1 MKSTLRHELSKAL
14 LLGAILA
21 LSSQVAAE
29 EPVGEKG
36 ALSAA
41 GQNQAP
47 SPPKGLFIAS
57 GQGTGLTAQYFDN
70 LDFTN
75 LKVTRTDATLN
86 FDWASGTPDPL
97 IGSETF
103 STRWTG
109 QVEAPASGTYTFYT
123 VSDDGI
129 RLWVNGT
136 LLIDNWTL
144 HPPTENSG
152 TISLAAGQKYAIKID
167 YYENWGGAVAKLL
180 WSGPRTTKETVPQ
193 QRLYPGAPPGGQ
205 GGASGTGLTAQYFDN
220 ADLTNLKVTRTDATV
235 NFDWASGTPDPLIG
249 SDTFSTRWTGQVE
262 APASGTYTFYTAS
275 DDGIRLWVNGT
286 LLIDNWTDHAPTENS
301 GTISLAAG
309 QKYAI
314 KIEYYENLGGA
325 VAKLLWS
332 GPGTTKET
340 VPQQRLY
347 PGAPGGTGGIG
358 GPVDEEFVGPFP
370 SWKNVKDFGAKGD
383 GITDDS
389 NAIQAALTALKPVQT
404 NAYSVLYFPAGN
416 YRITKTLVTTRAQH
430 FDYLGAQIIG
440 EDPAN
445 TTFVWDGPLG
455 QKMLSLDLWLAKVSR
470 FTFDGKGKASVGLYR
485 GDSFSTGCELSDLR
499 FRDMGTGIQ
508 LGSDTGGGQS
518 EPALLRN
525 RFERMT
531 KYGILA
537 QNFNTLDVWIW
548 YNYFED
554 CNAGVHNGAG
564 NFHIYRSVFLRSKMG
579 DITHSNLQSF
589 AFVGNTS
596 VGSKNF
602 FNWASQHT
610 WSAQVLVQ
618 GNRIYDTQD
627 DYAMVTGNAGPWLLV
642 DNVIRNRVGYGG
654 PSVSATSND
663 QVLVGNTYTGTST
676 INVNTGR
683 GNVRVRNIG
692 ANLVARDAVPAPDL
706 TLPPTPPNRHRKIF
720 EVNPNTSDDAAA
732 LQAQI
737 DAAALEPAGTRP
749 VVHIPKGALTL
760 ARTVVVPANKDLQII
775 GDGYSEN
782 GTRINNTGGAT
793 TTLRLDGPSR
803 AVLRDFL
810 VGGGTGDGILI
821 TNADQPGGRVFTD
834 QFVAYSN
841 PATPPAYGIHVNG
854 VETSDVSLMS
864 TIVNGN
870 QRNIV
875 ARGGP
880 LRSTGQT
887 APGQVSAFGGP
898 PRDAGSCSTS
908 MTEASYW
915 PRPFGTSKG
924 QTRYTSTSIRL
935 GRLRSPTC
943 GLPFPRIPSFRPPAF
958 TDTGATST
966 S

>member
-1 MKSTLRHELSKAL
+1 MLLSGINMIHNTVKKQCGLNLAV
-14 LLGAILA
+14 AILVIA
-21 LSSQVAAE
+21 MPASTQAQT
-29 EPVGEKG
+29 PKHM
-36 ALSAA
+36 
-41 GQNQAP
+41 AP
-47 SPPKGLFIAS
+47 SPPQGLAVKG
-57 GQGTGLTAQYFDN
+57 
-70 LDFTN
+70 
-75 LKVTRTDATLN
+75 
-86 FDWASGTPDPL
+86 
-97 IGSETF
+97 
-103 STRWTG
+103 
-109 QVEAPASGTYTFYT
+109 
-123 VSDDGI
+123 
-129 RLWVNGT
+129 
-136 LLIDNWTL
+136 
-144 HPPTENSG
+144 
-152 TISLAAGQKYAIKID
+152 
-167 YYENWGGAVAKLL
+167 GGA
-180 WSGPRTTKETVPQ
+180 
-193 QRLYPGAPPGGQ
+193 
-205 GGASGTGLTAQYFDN
+205 
-220 ADLTNLKVTRTDATV
+220 
-235 NFDWASGTPDPLIG
+235 
-249 SDTFSTRWTGQVE
+249 
-262 APASGTYTFYTAS
+262 
-275 DDGIRLWVNGT
+275 
-286 LLIDNWTDHAPTENS
+286 
-301 GTISLAAG
+301 
-309 QKYAI
+309 
-314 KIEYYENLGGA
+314 
-325 VAKLLWS
+325 
-332 GPGTTKET
+332 
-340 VPQQRLY
+340 
-347 PGAPGGTGGIG
+347 
-358 GPVDEEFVGPFP
+358 VDEEFVGPFL

-389 NAIQAALTALKPVQT
+389 NAIQAALTALKPVTT
-404 NAYSVLYFPAGN
+404 NAYSVLYFPAGT

-430 FDYLGAQIIG
+430 YDYLGAQIIG

-445 TTFVWDGPLG
+445 TTFVWDGPIG
-455 QKMLSLDLWLAKVSR
+455 QTMLSLDLWYSKVSR
-470 FTFDGKGKASVGLYR
+470 FTFDGKGKASVGLHR
-485 GDSFSTGCELSDLR
+485 GNSFAMADEMSDLH

-579 DITHSNLQSF
+579 DITHNILGSF

-602 FNWASQHT
+602 FNWQSQHT
-610 WSAQVLVQ
+610 WGAQVLVQ
-618 GNRIYDTQD
+618 GNRVYDTQD
-627 DYAMVTGNAGPWLLV
+627 DYAMVTGSAGPWLLV
-642 DNVIRNRVGYGG
+642 DNVIRNRVGYSG
-654 PSVSATSND
+654 PSVRATPND
-663 QVLVGNTYTGTST
+663 RGGSDATLVGNTFTGTNT
-676 INVNTGR
+676 IVVDNAPNL
-683 GNVRVRNIG
+683 RVRNIG
-692 ANLVARDAVPAPDL
+692 ANLVARDTVPAPDL

-749 VVHIPKGALTL
+749 VVHIPKGSLTL
-760 ARTVVVPANKDLQII
+760 ARTVVVPANKKLQII
-775 GDGYSEN
+775 GDGFSDTG

-793 TTLRLDGPSR
+793 IALRLDGPSR
-803 AVLRDFL
+803 AVLRDFM
-810 VGGGTGDGILI
+810 VSGGTGDAIVI
-821 TNADQPGGRVFTD
+821 MNADQPGGRVFSEELGAGTY
-834 QFVAYSN
+834 ASSPSN
-841 PATPPAYGIHVNG
+841 LSTYAAYGIHVNG
-854 VETSDVSLMS
+854 VEMSDVSLIGS
-864 TIVNGN
+864 IILGN
-870 QRNIV
+870 QRNVV